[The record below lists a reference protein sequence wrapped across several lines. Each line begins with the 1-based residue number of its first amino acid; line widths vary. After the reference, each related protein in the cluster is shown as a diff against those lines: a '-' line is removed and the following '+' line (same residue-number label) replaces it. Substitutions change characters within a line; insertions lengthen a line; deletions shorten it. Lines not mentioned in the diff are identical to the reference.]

1 VLKKNIEVKMK
12 IVTTPMCKDVLKL
25 AGIMEFDTNS
35 YPDSTNAD
43 IAVVLSETDTTMKSV
58 KIKLNTFTQ
67 IKTSVEMLQEMFGAS
82 AMELNFDNNKYLEFD
97 RSRNRNIKVK
107 VYSNFLRDI
116 VVDLGFTIVYD
127 DPDYLVYPDYMRD
140 LLSNEIVTMGD
151 RVVEIP
157 SHKNAPKN
165 PIKRA
170 ETRYKLLEKK
180 LCMKP

>member
-1 VLKKNIEVKMK
+1 MK
-12 IVTTPMCKDVLKL
+12 IVTTPMCEDVLKL

-43 IAVVLSETDTTMKSV
+43 IAIVLSETDTTMKSV

-67 IKTSVEMLQEMFGAS
+67 IKTSVEMLQDMFGTS
-82 AMELNFDNNKYLEFD
+82 KIESNFDNNKYIGLD
-97 RSRNRNIKVK
+97 RSKNRNIKVK

-116 VVDLGFTIVYD
+116 VTDLRFTIIYD
-127 DPDYLVYPDYMRD
+127 DPDYLVYPDYMKD

-157 SHKNAPKN
+157 THKNAPKN

-170 ETRYKLLEKK
+170 EMRYKLLEKK

>member
-1 VLKKNIEVKMK
+1 MK
-12 IVTTPMCKDVLKL
+12 IVTTPMCKDVLML

-35 YPDSTNAD
+35 NPDTTRAD
-43 IAVVLSETDTTMKSV
+43 IAIVLSETDTTMKSI

-67 IKTSVEMLQEMFGAS
+67 IKTSIEMLQEMFGTNEAN
-82 AMELNFDNNKYLEFD
+82 LNFDNNKYIEFD
-97 RSRNRNIKVK
+97 GSSNRNIKVK
-107 VYSNFLRDI
+107 VYSKFLKDI
-116 VVDLGFTIVYD
+116 VDDLGFTIVSEGH
-127 DPDYLVYPDYMRD
+127 DYLVYPDYITNQISD
-140 LLSNEIVTMGD
+140 EIVTMGD
-151 RVVEIP
+151 RIVEIP

>member
-1 VLKKNIEVKMK
+1 MLKKNIEVKMK
-12 IVTTPMCKDVLKL
+12 IVTTPMCKDALKL

-35 YPDSTNAD
+35 SPDSTDAD

-67 IKTSVEMLQEMFGAS
+67 IKSSVEMLQEMFGTS
-82 AMELNFDNNKYLEFD
+82 AVELNFDNSKYLGFD
-97 RSRNRNIKVK
+97 GTENRNIKVK

-116 VVDLGFTIVYD
+116 VDDLGFTIVNE
-127 DPDYLVYPDYMRD
+127 DPDYLVYPDYIMD
-140 LLSNEIVTMGD
+140 LLSDEIITMGD

-157 SHKNAPKN
+157 SHKNVPKN

-170 ETRYKLLEKK
+170 ETRYKLLEK
-180 LCMKP
+180 